1 VFFLNCL
8 YFHVPE
14 EHGIIKTDVIRVI
27 VGLKEVL
34 DVLGSIDFVKAA
46 HVLEGEFYDRVM
58 KEEGSVKECA
68 FGMPF
73 VNRALEEVC
82 KRTVSLCLFTS
93 GNFEDVTEHIMIL
106 EDAHGNIVGHDV
118 PKCMADDFKD
128 NEDIIWLSE
137 DFALYTSANLF
148 KANMVMLPNNAKF
161 IGENEGV
168 KDPVM
173 LYPATTT
180 DILLKEHFGVSV
192 NERIWTAI
200 LAFDI
205 L

>member
-1 VFFLNCL
+1 M
-8 YFHVPE
+8 
-14 EHGIIKTDVIRVI
+14 
-27 VGLKEVL
+27 GLKEVL
-34 DVLGSIDFVKAA
+34 DVLGSIDSVKAA
-46 HVLEGEFYDRVM
+46 HVLEGEFCDQVM
-58 KEEGSVKECA
+58 KAEGSVNECA

-106 EDAHGNIVGHDV
+106 EDARGNIVGHDV
-118 PKCMADDFKD
+118 PKCMADDYKD
-128 NEDIIWLSE
+128 NEEIVWLSD
-137 DFALYTSANLF
+137 DFALYPNADLF
-148 KANMVMLPNNAKF
+148 KVNMIMLPNKAKF
-161 IGENEGV
+161 IGENEGIR
-168 KDPVM
+168 DPVM

-180 DILLKEHFGVSV
+180 DILLKEHFGVPL
-192 NERIWTAI
+192 NERICTAI